1 MKKLFS
7 LLLAL
12 TMLLPVLASAEGTPD
27 LGVIGGADGPT
38 SMFAASPM
46 MPLFGDL
53 KLPTVLG
60 EEAVAAGRRVVNT
73 LKVTELSG
81 VPLET
86 EEEKQALADIIN
98 ALTLVDSLQGD
109 EEIVKVQLSGKDVLT
124 LGAALSGK
132 DAYINSD
139 LLGGTIVV
147 AEDEAEGLLNRVL
160 DLLVSMGAVSEEDA
174 ASVRSTIQMLPAMIE
189 EAQAQPA
196 QMANLLAELE
206 KLDYTALTKA
216 MELAVNQYEA
226 IEEPTVPRMC
236 DPAVMGLKASFDN
249 EEMQQL
255 AQCIFQFV
263 QDNPAVMDYLAML
276 TGIPTEKQIEEAWAA
291 NKELYESMGITEEV
305 FRASMQTTQTMDSII
320 AEAMELT
327 RTRKLIEG
335 EYVISVYADAE
346 GMPVYITADLP
357 LYIEEEN
364 LTEPVEG
371 EAPQQEGE
379 APQQTGHVMPIS
391 VTYTRQTLADGVDHV
406 CNIAVDGE
414 TMSIDVLTAENGM
427 KLTMDGIYAN
437 GTVEKLLDLTTK
449 TQSGATES
457 DPDTLTAEM
466 NLYEGEEQPAVKLLL
481 EGECVFN
488 DVRSYF
494 AGKLTITEV
503 ASGIDIVM
511 SLNSDT
517 AINGVDF
524 TGKANMTVQMAD
536 VRFGIETDYMT
547 TDPVESIMAGQ
558 VIRPAELDDNAFTE
572 WFTNVLT
579 SLNTWQANALAALP
593 QSVLML
599 MLPQTELPQAE

>member
-12 TMLLPVLASAEGTPD
+12 TMLLPMLASAEGTPD

-38 SMFAASPM
+38 SIVVS
-46 MPLFGDL
+46 GGL
-53 KLPTVLG
+53 KLPSVLG

-81 VPLET
+81 IPLET

-124 LGAALSGK
+124 IGAALSGK

-160 DLLVSMGAVSEEDA
+160 DLLVSMGTVSEEDA
-174 ASVRSTIQMLPAMIE
+174 ASVRSTIQMLPALIE

-206 KLDYTALTKA
+206 KLDYTALAKLG
-216 MELAVNQYEA
+216 ELAVNEYEM
-226 IEEPTVPRMC
+226 IEAPTVPRMC

-249 EEMQQL
+249 EEMQQAVL
-255 AQCIFQFV
+255 YLFQFV
-263 QDNPAVMDYLAML
+263 QANPVLMDYLATL
-276 TGIPTEKQIEEAWAA
+276 VGIPTEKQIEEAWAA

-305 FRASMQTTQTMDSII
+305 YRASMQTTPTLESII
-320 AEAMELT
+320 AEAMEQA

-335 EYVISVYADAE
+335 EYVIMICADAE
-346 GMPVYITADLP
+346 GMPVYITADMP
-357 LYIEEEN
+357 MYIEEEN
-364 LTEPVEG
+364 PTEPVEG
-371 EAPQQEGE
+371 EVPQQEGE
-379 APQQTGHVMPIS
+379 APQQTGRVMPIS

-427 KLTMDGIYAN
+427 KLTMDGISAD
-437 GTVEKLLDLTTK
+437 GTVEKLLDLITK

-457 DPDTLTAEM
+457 DPDALTAEL
-466 NLYEGEEQPAVKLLL
+466 NLYDGEEQPAWKFLM

-488 DVRSYF
+488 DVRSYLT
-494 AGKLTITEV
+494 GKLTITEI
-503 ASGIDIVM
+503 ASGINLVM
-511 SLNSDT
+511 SMNSDT

-524 TGKANMTVQMAD
+524 SGKANFAIQTIAMDEAD
-536 VRFGIETDYMT
+536 VRFAIENEYMT

-558 VIRPAELDDNAFTE
+558 VIRPAELDDNAFSE
-572 WFTNVLT
+572 WFINVLT
-579 SLNTWQANALAALP
+579 SVNTWQANALAALP
-593 QSVLML
+593 ESVLML
-599 MLPQTELPQAE
+599 LLTQAE

>member
-38 SMFAASPM
+38 SVVVS
-46 MPLFGDL
+46 GGL
-53 KLPTVLG
+53 KLPSVLG

-81 VPLET
+81 IPMET
-86 EEEKQALADIIN
+86 EAETQALADIMN
-98 ALTLVDSLQGD
+98 ALMLVDSLQGD
-109 EEIVKVQLSGKDVLT
+109 EESVTVQLSGKDVLT
-124 LGAALSGK
+124 IGAALSGK

-147 AEDEAEGLLNRVL
+147 AEDETEGLLNRVL
-160 DLLVSMGAVSEEDA
+160 DLLVSMGVATEEDA
-174 ASVRSTIQMLPAMIE
+174 ANFRSLIQMFPALIE

-196 QMANLLAELE
+196 QMANLMAELE

-216 MELAVNQYEA
+216 MKLVANEYVL

-236 DPAVMGLKASFDN
+236 DPAVKGLKASIDN

-255 AQCIFQFV
+255 MQCIYQFLL
-263 QDNPAVMDYLAML
+263 DNPALMDYLGSL
-276 TGIPTEKQIEEAWAA
+276 LGLPTEKQIEEAWAA
-291 NKELYESMGITEEV
+291 SSELYQSMGITEEA
-305 FRASMQTTQTMDSII
+305 FRASTQTMDSII
-320 AEAMELT
+320 AEAMEQT
-327 RTRKLIEG
+327 RTRKVLEG
-335 EYVISVYADAE
+335 EYVVMICADAE

-357 LYIEEEN
+357 MFIEEEN

-371 EAPQQEGE
+371 EVPQQEGE

-391 VTYTRQTLADGVDHV
+391 VTYTRQTLADSVDHA

-414 TMSIDVLTAENGM
+414 TLSIDVLTAENGM
-427 KLTMDGIYAN
+427 TLTMDGIYAN

-449 TQSGATES
+449 TQSGATEN
-457 DPDTLTAEM
+457 DPDALTAEL
-466 NLYEGEEQPAVKLLL
+466 NLYAGEEQPAWKFLL

-488 DVRSYF
+488 DVRSYL
-494 AGKLTITEV
+494 AGKLTITEI
-503 ASGIDIVM
+503 ASGINLVM
-511 SLNSDT
+511 SMNTDT

-524 TGKANMTVQMAD
+524 TGKSNIAMQMAD
-536 VRFGIETDYMT
+536 VRFAIESDYFT

-558 VIRPAELDDNAFTE
+558 VIRPAELDDNAFSK
-572 WFTNVLT
+572 WFINVLT
-579 SLNTWQANALAALP
+579 SVNVWQANAVAALP
-593 QSVLML
+593 ESVLMFL
-599 MLPQTELPQAE
+599 LTEAK

>member
-38 SMFAASPM
+38 SIVVS
-46 MPLFGDL
+46 GGL
-53 KLPTVLG
+53 KLPSVLG

-81 VPLET
+81 IPLET

-124 LGAALSGK
+124 IGAALSGK

-160 DLLVSMGAVSEEDA
+160 DLLVRMGTVSEEDA
-174 ASVRSTIQMLPAMIE
+174 ASVRSTIQMLPALIE

-196 QMANLLAELE
+196 QMANLMAELQN
-206 KLDYTALTKA
+206 LDYTALAKA
-216 MELAVNQYEA
+216 MELVANQYEM
-226 IEEPTVPRMC
+226 IEAPTVPRMC
-236 DPAVMGLKASFDN
+236 DPAVMGLKASIDN
-249 EEMQQL
+249 DEMQQL
-255 AQCIFQFV
+255 VLCIYQFV
-263 QDNPAVMDYLAML
+263 LDNPALMDYLGTL
-276 TGIPTEKQIEEAWAA
+276 LGIPTEKQIEEAWAA
-291 NKELYESMGITEEV
+291 NSELYQSMGITEEV

-320 AEAMELT
+320 AEAMELAH
-327 RTRKLIEG
+327 TRKLIEG
-335 EYVISVYADAE
+335 EYVIMICADAE
-346 GMPVYITADLP
+346 GMPVYITADMP
-357 LYIEEEN
+357 MYIEEEN
-364 LTEPVEG
+364 PTEPVEG
-371 EAPQQEGE
+371 EAPQQ
-379 APQQTGHVMPIS
+379 TGRVMPIS
-391 VTYTRQTLADGVDHV
+391 VTYTRQTLADGVAHV

-414 TMSIDVLTAENGM
+414 TLSFNVKTAENGM
-427 KLTMDGIYAN
+427 KLTMDGISAD

-457 DPDTLTAEM
+457 DPDALTAEL
-466 NLYEGEEQPAVKLLL
+466 NLYDGEEQPAWKFLL

-488 DVRSYF
+488 DVRSYLT
-494 AGKLTITEV
+494 GKLTITEI
-503 ASGIDIVM
+503 ASGINLVM
-511 SLNSDT
+511 SMNSDT

-524 TGKANMTVQMAD
+524 SGKANFAIQTIAMDEAD
-536 VRFGIETDYMT
+536 VRFAIENEYMT

-558 VIRPAELDDNAFTE
+558 VIRPAELDDNAFSE
-572 WFTNVLT
+572 WFINVLT
-579 SLNTWQANALAALP
+579 SVNTWQANALAALP
-593 QSVLML
+593 ESVLML
-599 MLPQTELPQAE
+599 LLTQAE